1 MKLLNILIETHANY
15 TETTLFPWIPESSTK
30 IIIKYD
36 GIPIKYMDK
45 IYIVSLLFPHK
56 YNNIYLQDEDSIY
69 SSAEHNVC
77 VPKDNLKLNLI
88 HSSYELNLFLFS
100 CNEYEGIVYNLSDL
114 KYKFPKDKFDDFYFD
129 NDNKFVEIKHLDYY
143 FYNSHAPN
151 LPPLAYLICQAE
163 PISVGSVLFNPMI
176 KGIYGILQT
185 TNKSHILV
193 SALSI
198 KRLFDGITTNYEYSN
213 FYCDYK
219 LFSTN
224 LISGINI
231 LSSEYKNIQKNETIL
246 DVNDLMIIR
255 GMIKYKRIDE
265 YVPIEVYMWY
275 EWIPDIDIILKTY
288 YKGNYYKKQLK
299 FIDYKSILK
308 IPMKHIQPESKIMK
322 LSYQLLDYFYK
333 KNIVL
338 KNDQIDKLLL
348 SPYKTNEFM
357 IDVSEDLILNK
368 YEEPTI
374 KEINIVS

>member
-15 TETTLFPWIPESSTK
+15 TETTLFPWLPESKEK

-36 GIPIKYMDK
+36 AIPIKYMEK
-45 IYIVSLLFPHK
+45 IYIVSLLFPYN
-56 YNNIYLQDEDSIY
+56 YNNIYLQDEESIP
-69 SSAEHNVC
+69 SSAEQNVC
-77 VPKDNLKLNLI
+77 FPRKNLNLNLI

-100 CNEYEGIVYNLSDL
+100 CDEYDGIVYNLNDL
-114 KYKFPKDKFDDFYFD
+114 KYKIPKDKFDDYYFN
-129 NDNKFVEIKHLDYY
+129 NDNKFIEIKHMDYY
-143 FYNSHAPN
+143 FHNSNAPN
-151 LPPLAYLICQAE
+151 LPQLAYLICQAD
-163 PISVGSVLFNPMI
+163 PILIGSVLFNPMI
-176 KGIYGILQT
+176 KGIYGILQA
-185 TNKSHILV
+185 TNKSHILI

-198 KRLFDGITTNYEYSN
+198 KRLFDGINTNFEYSN

-231 LSSEYKNIQKNETIL
+231 LSSEYKNILKNETIL

-265 YVPIEVYMWY
+265 YVPIEVYLWY
-275 EWIPDIDIILKTY
+275 EWIPDTDIILKTY

-308 IPMKHIQPESKIMK
+308 IPIKHTQSDSKIMR

-333 KNIVL
+333 KNIIL
-338 KNDQIDKLLL
+338 KHERIEKLLL

-357 IDVSEDLILNK
+357 IDVSEELILNK

-374 KEINIVS
+374 QEINIVS